1 MQLTPHLLKG
11 NVPTFSKWCIL
22 RDRNTRT
29 YFLVKESLI
38 ESLFRNKSLLRA
50 YLRELNSGSPYI
62 NPSIPIKRE
71 DVCSQFFKKI
81 GGPPFGTPADTST
94 QVPTSYLLSLYMA
107 ISPGKS
113 KSIFQLAKEILDED
127 DDLLLMQLRE
137 ERVALSD
144 LHNKYALS
152 ESKQPTTASPYI
164 PPPKRRGKG
173 RNIRW

>member
-29 YFLVKESLI
+29 YFLVKESLL

-94 QVPTSYLLSLYMA
+94 QVPASYLLSLYMA
-107 ISPGKS
+107 ISPGKR
-113 KSIFQLAKEILDED
+113 KRLFELAKEVLDED

-137 ERVALSD
+137 ERVSVFD
-144 LHNKYALS
+144 LYGTYARS
-152 ESKQPTTASPYI
+152 GSKQPTTDSPYI

-173 RNIRW
+173 RDVRW

>member
-11 NVPTFSKWCIL
+11 KVPTFSKWCIL

-38 ESLFRNKSLLRA
+38 ESLFRNKSLLRS
-50 YLRELNSGSPYI
+50 YLREVNSGSPYI
-62 NPSIPIKRE
+62 SPSIPIKRE

-81 GGPPFGTPADTST
+81 GVPPFRTPADTST
-94 QVPTSYLLSLYMA
+94 QVLTSYLLSLYRVM
-107 ISPGKS
+107 SPGKS
-113 KSIFQLAKEILDED
+113 KSLFELAKEILDED

-137 ERVALSD
+137 ERVSVFD
-144 LHNKYALS
+144 LYGTYAQS
-152 ESKQPTTASPYI
+152 GSKQPTTDSPYI

-173 RNIRW
+173 RDVRW

>member
-11 NVPTFSKWCIL
+11 KVPTFSKWCIL
-22 RDRNTRT
+22 RDKNTRT

-38 ESLFRNKSLLRA
+38 ESLFRNKSLLRV
-50 YLRELNSGSPYI
+50 YTQDLNSVFPNI
-62 NPSIPIKRE
+62 RPSISIKRE
-71 DVCSQFFKKI
+71 DVCSQFFKKV

-113 KSIFQLAKEILDED
+113 KSILQLAKEILDED

-137 ERVALSD
+137 ERVTLSD
-144 LHNKYALS
+144 LHNKYARS
-152 ESKQPTTASPYI
+152 GPKQPTTDSPYI

-173 RNIRW
+173 RNVRW